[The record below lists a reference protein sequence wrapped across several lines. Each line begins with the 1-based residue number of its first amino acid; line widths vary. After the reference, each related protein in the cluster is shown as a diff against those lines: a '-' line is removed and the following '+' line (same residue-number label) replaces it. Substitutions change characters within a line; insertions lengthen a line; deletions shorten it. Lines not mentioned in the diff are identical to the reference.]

1 MILNINT
8 DAVVKH
14 SAQLEKLRKSAIPLA
29 VRGAL
34 NDAAFDVKTKT
45 MLKQAKSRFISRTI
59 NDNFFRAN
67 SRVEKA
73 TGFEVNSMKS
83 LVGFF
88 SNNLRSD
95 RGAEKD
101 NFAVKDLEAQEY
113 GKRID
118 AKSFI
123 PLDSARTGGIG
134 TLVKAPNRIGRILPG
149 SGSIKERLK
158 NANVI
163 IARNLAGAS
172 KKEQFIRAIF
182 KAGAGGYLIGD
193 KEKGQNLL
201 YRVDSLDIETRRF
214 KLTPLYSYKPGRGI
228 RVKQRNFMRTASN
241 ESAAK
246 LEKFYIKQA
255 EFWIKKFSA

>member
-45 MLKQAKSRFISRTI
+45 MLKQAKSRFMSRTI

-95 RGAEKD
+95 RGAQKD

-113 GKRID
+113 G
-118 AKSFI
+118 
-123 PLDSARTGGIG
+123 
-134 TLVKAPNRIGRILPG
+134 
-149 SGSIKERLK
+149 LK

-172 KKEQFIRAIF
+172 KKEQFIRAVF
-182 KAGAGGYLIGD
+182 KAGAGRYLIGD

-201 YRVDSLDIETRRF
+201 YRVDALDIETRRF

-228 RVKQRNFMRTASN
+228 KVKQRNFMRTASN

-246 LEKFYIKQA
+246 LEQFYVKQA